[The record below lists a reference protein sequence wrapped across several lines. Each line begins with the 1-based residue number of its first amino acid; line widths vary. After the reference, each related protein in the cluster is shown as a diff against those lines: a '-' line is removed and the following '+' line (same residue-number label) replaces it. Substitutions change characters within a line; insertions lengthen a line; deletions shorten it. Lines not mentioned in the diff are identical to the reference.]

1 MILATTTP
9 ATPPSTWQNIKSIAS
24 VLVSLPKT
32 IMMIETA
39 GLKCEPEYGAKVQI
53 NTVNPKKVA
62 VLFASNIIALLSVRF
77 SPIIPDPTT
86 MRSKKKVPIVS
97 ETSFNITYS
106 THELELGY

>member
-1 MILATTTP
+1 MV
-9 ATPPSTWQNIKSIAS
+9 SIF
-24 VLVSLPKT
+24 VSLPNS
-32 IMMIETA
+32 IIMIETA
-39 GLKCEPEYGAKVQI
+39 GLKCDPEYGAKVHI
-53 NTVNPKKVA
+53 NTVNPKNVA